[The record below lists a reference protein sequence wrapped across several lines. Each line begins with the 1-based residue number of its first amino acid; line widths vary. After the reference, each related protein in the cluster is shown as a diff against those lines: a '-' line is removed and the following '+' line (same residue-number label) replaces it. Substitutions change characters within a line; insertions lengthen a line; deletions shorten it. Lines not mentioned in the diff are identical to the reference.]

1 MGLNENAV
9 YDLVD
14 YTSVERQMVRQVLTE
29 SGIAF
34 QITSVNLTIKKS
46 NEFQVD
52 AVLRGIELLSEAK
65 QDQVA
70 SSNKNLAPSCE
81 ICGSR
86 PAARIVLRRHVGF
99 LIVGTTYTVDNIL
112 CDDCGSKA
120 TKKFQIE
127 TAKKGWTGVHSALI
141 NPIVIT
147 TNARNRQTHRNKLKG
162 R

>member
-9 YDLVD
+9 YDLAN
-14 YTSVERQMVRQVLTE
+14 YSSVERQMVRQVLTE

-34 QITSVNLTIKKS
+34 QLTNVNLTVRKS

-52 AVLRGIELLSEAK
+52 AVLSGIELLSEVK
-65 QDQVA
+65 KDEVT
-70 SSNKNLAPSCE
+70 SSSENLEPSCE

-86 PAARIVLRRHVGF
+86 PAAQIILRRHVGF
-99 LIVGTTYTVDNIL
+99 LIVGTTHTADHVL

-120 TKKFQIE
+120 TKEFQVE

>member
-34 QITSVNLTIKKS
+34 QLTSVNLIIKKS

-70 SSNKNLAPSCE
+70 SSNENLAPSCE

-86 PAARIVLRRHVGF
+86 PAARIILRRHVGF
-99 LIVGTTYTVDNIL
+99 LIVGTTYTVDDIL

-120 TKKFQIE
+120 TKEFQME

-147 TNARNRQTHRNKLKG
+147 TNARNRQTHRKKLKG
-162 R
+162 C